1 MFLRERIS
9 EFQLQKLAVLL
20 LLTVV
25 SISACQVDARLLP
38 SITVE
43 ETNQPKRSAVP
54 TVSPTS
60 TVEETSPPQKTAIP
74 TDFPPDF
81 PTPDAEEYSDCLI
94 SGGRWEVLGFS
105 GPGCNLPTSDG
116 GQACQD
122 SDDCESVC
130 LADPKL
136 VMTDDDP
143 GKEQVGFCSPWKE
156 NFGCQ
161 VWVEEGRFV
170 EICVD

>member
-1 MFLRERIS
+1 MFLRGLIS
-9 EFQLQKLAVLL
+9 GFQSQILAVLL
-20 LLTVV
+20 LLMVV
-25 SISACQVDARLLP
+25 SISACQVDSRLLP
-38 SITVE
+38 SMTVE

-54 TVSPTS
+54 TVSPMK
-60 TVEETSPPQKTAIP
+60 TVEETRPPQKTAIP

-81 PTPDAEEYSDCLI
+81 PTPDAEEYSDCLA

-122 SDDCESVC
+122 SEDCESVC

-143 GKEQVGFCSPWKE
+143 GEEQAGFCSPWKE